1 LQLRVLYRDYS
12 AGKITKDQGSREKQ
26 RLISEYEFANLHYK
40 ARFQSAAMVCMLGEA
55 ISDAYKNRGNCE
67 ICNKLSERYGKDN
80 IGKVFE
86 LRDGKVVEVT
96 E

>member
-1 LQLRVLYRDYS
+1 
-12 AGKITKDQGSREKQ
+12 
-26 RLISEYEFANLHYK
+26 
-40 ARFQSAAMVCMLGEA
+40 MVCMLGEA

-86 LRDGKVVEVT
+86 LRDGKVEEVT
-96 E
+96 K